1 MGRWGRS
8 ALIPIPIC
16 CGGGAPGQGLE
27 TRSFFRRLL
36 ALPPPDQCHLPAPPT
51 PCAAA
56 SKPGCRYGD
65 GSVRLT
71 VEENVIVPNVPEA
84 KLAQLQA
91 DPLFSQRFPI
101 SGGEMPPAAKGG
113 RQQQALHMPQTASF
127 PSCHPMH
134 WKHSWPPQLYTPPCP
149 PPPPTPPRPDSPATL
164 TTHQNPPTPSPCPLP
179 PSGNLLRGLVSCT
192 GAQFCSLA
200 LIETKNRALE
210 LVRQLEVQLE
220 VPSLVRIHWTG
231 CPNSCGQVGGR
242 PRGGRGG

>member
-1 MGRWGRS
+1 
-8 ALIPIPIC
+8 
-16 CGGGAPGQGLE
+16 
-27 TRSFFRRLL
+27 
-36 ALPPPDQCHLPAPPT
+36 
-51 PCAAA
+51 
-56 SKPGCRYGD
+56 
-65 GSVRLT
+65 VRLT

-101 SGGEMPPAAKGG
+101 SG
-113 RQQQALHMPQTASF
+113 
-127 PSCHPMH
+127 
-134 WKHSWPPQLYTPPCP
+134 
-149 PPPPTPPRPDSPATL
+149 
-164 TTHQNPPTPSPCPLP
+164 
-179 PSGNLLRGLVSCT
+179 GNLLRGLVSCT